1 MIRTRSSSS
10 VFASKMSQ
18 QRRNRVAENDRLQRP
33 VPEIVSDAAD
43 PVRFALPG
51 EVGDFRFF
59 ARSVDPKCRRSVQE
73 AFAVQVNFHAF
84 GRTGR
89 QCRVEQHGFFADAA
103 FETVPP
109 VRFVRVCRIVSPQI
123 EIGSQ
128 ETFGRMLA
136 DELFQFRPRRPFVP
150 RQLFLPFD
158 PDVAF
163 GQQVLPGRNVPRRA
177 ACCEQAA
184 ANDDDRQPQPPFC
197 RLCKRIRPEYPTHSA
212 NYFTNL
218 KRTRRTPSA
227 QSLEISLTGGI
238 SAVFDTCAPM
248 HGQLSKSP
256 IWTMRTVVAPSGSR
270 DRL

>member
-1 MIRTRSSSS
+1 MIDCSDRSRKSYR
-10 VFASKMSQ
+10 M
-18 QRRNRVAENDRLQRP
+18 
-33 VPEIVSDAAD
+33 
-43 PVRFALPG
+43 LPIRYGSPCRG

-163 GQQVLPGRNVPRRA
+163 GQQVLPGRNVPASRCMLRASSRKRRRP
-177 ACCEQAA
+177 AA
-184 ANDDDRQPQPPFC
+184 AAAFLPP
-197 RLCKRIRPEYPTHSA
+197 LQTNPT
-212 NYFTNL
+212 
-218 KRTRRTPSA
+218 
-227 QSLEISLTGGI
+227 GI
-238 SAVFDTCAPM
+238 SYSLR
-248 HGQLSKSP
+248 QLFYKFETHP
-256 IWTMRTVVAPSGSR
+256 
-270 DRL
+270 